1 VLQIGHYALVPPRDR
16 RALKAA
22 ILIAALLASA
32 ELVGAGSLTAGLVVF
47 NVAVVVAVVWAMM
60 AIVSAVRDWRTARQP
75 RITRLSAGVFA
86 IWSLLVG
93 GALVATLD
101 SLRTE
106 PFDGL
111 NNLFQI
117 PFALPWFLIPIGGI
131 WSYETDAWI
140 AAGMGWFNGL
150 LILMFLSAWLSRG
163 RERPGA
169 A

>member
-1 VLQIGHYALVPPRDR
+1 LRHAFITAALDAGVPLRDVQEGGHYALVSPPQM
-16 RALKAA
+16 
-22 ILIAALLASA
+22 
-32 ELVGAGSLTAGLVVF
+32 G
-47 NVAVVVAVVWAMM
+47 W
-60 AIVSAVRDWRTARQP
+60 QP

-86 IWSLLVG
+86 VWSLLVG
-93 GALVATLD
+93 GALFATLH
-101 SLRTE
+101 SLRAE

-131 WSYETDAWI
+131 WSHETDAWI

-150 LILMFLSAWLSRG
+150 LILMFLPAWLSRR

>member
-1 VLQIGHYALVPPRDR
+1 MRRAGCARFGHDALVSPPQM
-16 RALKAA
+16 
-22 ILIAALLASA
+22 
-32 ELVGAGSLTAGLVVF
+32 G
-47 NVAVVVAVVWAMM
+47 W
-60 AIVSAVRDWRTARQP
+60 QP

-86 IWSLLVG
+86 VWSLCVG
-93 GALVATLD
+93 GALVATLH
-101 SLRTE
+101 SLRAE

-131 WSYETDAWI
+131 WSHETDAWI

-150 LILMFLSAWLSRG
+150 LILMFLPAWLSRR